1 MREVHVQHLALVCVC
16 VYIWDMRSKYMVG
29 YVSDIS
35 VKVIKEEQISCL
47 SLRFERYTTTFFKM
61 ATLEL

>member
-1 MREVHVQHLALVCVC
+1 
-16 VYIWDMRSKYMVG
+16 MRSKYMVG

-61 ATLEL
+61 ATLELWHAQMWQSDDMGLALNFS

>member
-1 MREVHVQHLALVCVC
+1 MQ
-16 VYIWDMRSKYMVG
+16 SKYMVG
-29 YVSDIS
+29 YASDIS

-61 ATLEL
+61 ATLELWCAQMWQSDDMGLALNFA